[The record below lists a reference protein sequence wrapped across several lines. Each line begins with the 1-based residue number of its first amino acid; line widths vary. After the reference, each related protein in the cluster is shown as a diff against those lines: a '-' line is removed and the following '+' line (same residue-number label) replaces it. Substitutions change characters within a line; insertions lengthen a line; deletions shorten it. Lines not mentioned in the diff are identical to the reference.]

1 MRYQRAYASEIDPYA
16 MGVAHYNHTDVYQMG
31 DVLGIDKANYC
42 FDFYNE
48 RERYVHKGIDLLL
61 AGVPCQPFSFAGNQL
76 AFNDERAKPTIEF
89 FKLFHKW
96 KPKWWLVEETPMK
109 KEYQDIFSREFGCEP
124 RVHNSASVSAQNRK
138 RLYWTNIPHDDLPNL
153 GINLED
159 ILEDESMTDREK
171 AYCIDANYFKGGSM
185 KMYFEKSR
193 RQLVFNH
200 DQKCK
205 QVGEADLKG
214 YDIIKRVYDRKH
226 KSPALTTMQGG
237 WRMPKVVC
245 GAWRGRYL
253 VDGVRQDH
261 KMKTAGLTTQRL
273 EVRKDTKTNT
283 LTTVQKDNVA
293 VNTDELYWRALTV
306 KECERLQTMPDD
318 YTKYGSY
325 VVDYS
330 TFNRKRTMSN
340 SRRYKMIGNG
350 WTVDV
355 IKHILNGIPE
365 QSLGTVVSLF
375 DGCGCGFEALKG
387 VKR

>member
-1 MRYQRAYASEIDPYA
+1 MKYQRAFASEIDHYA
-16 MGVAHYNHTDVYQMG
+16 SAVSRYNHPDVYEMG
-31 DVLGIDKANYC
+31 DVLDIDRWYEG
-42 FDFYNE
+42 YTE
-48 RERYVHKGIDLLL
+48 GVDLLL

-153 GINLED
+153 NINLED

-214 YDIIKRVYDRKH
+214 YDMIVSISH
-226 KSPALTTMQGG
+226 HHLLLC
-237 WRMPKVVC
+237 KVVGEC
-245 GAWRGRYL
+245 L
-253 VDGVRQDH
+253 
-261 KMKTAGLTTQRL
+261 RL
-273 EVRKDTKTNT
+273 
-283 LTTVQKDNVA
+283 
-293 VNTDELYWRALTV
+293 
-306 KECERLQTMPDD
+306 
-318 YTKYGSY
+318 Y
-325 VVDYS
+325 VV
-330 TFNRKRTMSN
+330 RGVVGMSL
-340 SRRYKMIGNG
+340 M
-350 WTVDV
+350 V
-355 IKHILNGIPE
+355 
-365 QSLGTVVSLF
+365 F
-375 DGCGCGFEALKG
+375 
-387 VKR
+387 VKITR